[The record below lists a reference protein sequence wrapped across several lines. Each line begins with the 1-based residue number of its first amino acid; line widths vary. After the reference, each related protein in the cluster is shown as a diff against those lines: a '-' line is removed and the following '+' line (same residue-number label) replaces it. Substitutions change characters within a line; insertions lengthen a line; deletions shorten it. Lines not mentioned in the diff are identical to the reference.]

1 MARKWDIARALPQHE
16 NEPFEALNEESPVR
30 LNFKGTGQL

>member
-1 MARKWDIARALPQHE
+1 MARKRTVARALPQHE
-16 NEPFEALNEESPVR
+16 KERFEALNEESPVR